1 MGLDHQSTQKGLRGD
16 GGSCRCETS
25 FLPDDDKNNHH
36 RLGSE
41 TKLEKLPSNLKCG
54 LSKLQKICTLR
65 SCTQFACSPI
75 WICYLWPTQTDT
87 LGRQVHF
94 WQFLDRNLIG
104 IFLSL
109 VSGLSKAVAITDLHS
124 HSIIA
129 LLWDLCLAMRFLE
142 WNTSKLKYTKLCIHH
157 CRLAKTK
164 KFVQKIILG
173 CNPY

>member
-1 MGLDHQSTQKGLRGD
+1 MGLDHQSTQNGLRGD

-25 FLPDDDKNNHH
+25 FLPDDDKNNH

-54 LSKLQKICTLR
+54 LSKLQKNCTLR

-87 LGRQVHF
+87 HTLGRQVHF

-109 VSGLSKAVAITDLHS
+109 FSGLSKSVAIVLHCYEIS
-124 HSIIA
+124 V
-129 LLWDLCLAMRFLE
+129 C
-142 WNTSKLKYTKLCIHH
+142 
-157 CRLAKTK
+157 
-164 KFVQKIILG
+164 Q
-173 CNPY
+173 